1 MAITVEEKA
10 NSRGYS
16 ETKDTKR
23 FERIFIVTGTDDPY
37 VARAYGPALDDT
49 YGAGLILHE
58 KNTQIIRIRDGSTD
72 GVCQLTCVYVTPD
85 ENTQEEN
92 EPLFEY
98 IWDTSSQSAHIIKAI
113 SQTHYPAT
121 ADVGLLIGVDED
133 RIEGVDIPVPKGVYT
148 ETRQVE
154 NTSLTYG
161 YRNLLHDFSGKINSV
176 NWKGWQA
183 EEVLFLGA
191 VARRLGTGKWS
202 FQYSFQIELNETLT
216 ISTVHGNQVVNKK
229 GWDYIWYQRVKDVD
243 AAQKRLTYDIESV
256 HLAKVKETRNFQLLG
271 IGT

>member
-1 MAITVEEKA
+1 MAITVEEKV
-10 NSRGYS
+10 NSRGFG

-23 FERIFIVTGTDDPY
+23 FERIFIITGTDDPY
-37 VARAYGPALDDT
+37 VARAYGPALDST

-58 KNTQIIRIRDGSTD
+58 RQADVLRIRDSNTD
-72 GVCQLTCVYVTPD
+72 GVCQLTCIYVTPD
-85 ENTQEEN
+85 ENMQEAN

-98 IWDTSSQSAHIIKAI
+98 IWDTSAQSAHIIKAI
-113 SQTHYPAT
+113 SQTHYPAA

-133 RIEGVDIPVPKGVYT
+133 RIEGVDIPVPKGVYS
-148 ETRQVE
+148 ETRQIN
-154 NTSLTYG
+154 NTSLKYG

-191 VARRLGTGKWS
+191 VARRLGSGKWS
-202 FQYSFQIELNETLT
+202 FQYSFQIELKETLT
-216 ISTVHGNQVVNKK
+216 VQTVHGPQVVTKQ
-229 GWDYIWYQRVKDVD
+229 GWDYIWYQRVKEVD
-243 AAQKRLTYDIESV
+243 AVEGRLTYDIESV
-256 HLAKVKETRNFQLLG
+256 HVAKVKETRNFSLLG